1 MTAADLDQLSAHDK
15 AVIDDYTRRR
25 FGVEP
30 TEDRSGLFGG
40 HPTPTP
46 GEPDEEALFRAYM
59 RRYFPGN

>member
-30 TEDRSGLFGG
+30 AEDRSGLFGG
-40 HPTPTP
+40 HPTPGP
-46 GEPDEEALFRAYM
+46 GETDEEALFQAHL
-59 RRYFPGN
+59 RYFPGV